1 MKNIL
6 VAGKKVDDVAGL
18 YYELIKNQFEVENV
32 GVDQSG
38 THVFLHDSEQK
49 DPAPLVDGWL
59 GKGAPT
65 PTKSMIEQR
74 KTMNAEYQVKRAK
87 REAED
92 RAKAIAE
99 SGESQNPVSIAT
111 PVPVVSGSKETLFSK
126 IFRKLW

>member
-6 VAGKKVDDVAGL
+6 VPGKRVDDVAGL

-38 THVFLHDSEQK
+38 THVFLHDSEEK
-49 DPAPLVDGWL
+49 DPAPLVEGWL
-59 GKGAPT
+59 GKSTPP

-74 KTMNAEYQVKRAK
+74 KTINAEYQVKRAR

-99 SGESQNPVSIAT
+99 SGENLNPVSIAT
-111 PVPVVSGSKETLFSK
+111 PVPVIAGSKETLFSK